1 MNNDALRS
9 GIKLILVFLT
19 LMIFIFTWFTD
30 QLRDPQ
36 NLTLIG
42 ILSLVTVMSFFIL
55 NAIERKERRKRREQ
69 QESMKRPS
77 LSPGS
82 KPQKRS
88 DTSFSLKEKKS
99 GLTWGGGNIKA
110 STATRGT
117 KRKFLGR

>member
-9 GIKLILVFLT
+9 AIKLILVFLT
-19 LMIFIFTWFTD
+19 LTVFIFTWLTG
-30 QLRDPQ
+30 QLGDPQ

-42 ILSLVTVMSFFIL
+42 ILAMSTMLAFFIL
-55 NAIERKERRKRREQ
+55 NAMEHRERRKRREQ
-69 QESMKRPS
+69 LESTKRPS
-77 LSPGS
+77 PSPGS

-88 DTSFSLKEKKS
+88 DASFSLKEKKS

-110 STATRGT
+110 SNATRGT

>member
-19 LMIFIFTWFTD
+19 LMVFIFTWLTD
-30 QLRDPQ
+30 QLGDVQ
-36 NLTLIG
+36 NLTLLG
-42 ILSLVTVMSFFIL
+42 ILSLVTLMSFFIL
-55 NAIERKERRKRREQ
+55 NAIERKEVRKRREQ

-77 LSPGS
+77 PSPGS

-99 GLTWGGGNIKA
+99 GLIWGGGNIKA

>member
-9 GIKLILVFLT
+9 AIKLILVFLT
-19 LMIFIFTWFTD
+19 LTVFIFTWITG
-30 QLRDPQ
+30 QLEDPQ

-42 ILSLVTVMSFFIL
+42 ILAMSTMLAFFIL
-55 NAIERKERRKRREQ
+55 NAMERKERHKRREQ

-77 LSPGS
+77 PSPGS
-82 KPQKRS
+82 KPQKPS